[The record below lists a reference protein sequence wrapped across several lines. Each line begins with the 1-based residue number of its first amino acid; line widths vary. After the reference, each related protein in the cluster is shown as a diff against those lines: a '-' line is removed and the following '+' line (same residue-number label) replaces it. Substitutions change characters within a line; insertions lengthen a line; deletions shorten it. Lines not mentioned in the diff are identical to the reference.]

1 MNDTAKPLRPLGYV
15 NKKILESAGDLGVP
29 RVQKAAPTAVKE
41 FNLSSSA
48 RPTTARKKVDV
59 PDDST
64 RPLYSSFGSK
74 AGAAKFARPS
84 VVAKPKPPPAKAP
97 AAKAPTPKPVAALKV
112 PASKAAAA
120 APKPVEANTTDAI
133 AAGKAL
139 ASAVVEDAIAKVEE
153 VQQPVDVSEAETT
166 TTDSVGEAEKVEAEE
181 EQEEEQEPPIMDA
194 ESAWVAAHEE
204 KALRDAILDEEEAWV
219 EAHKE
224 EARREAILAE
234 PLDPMDAAWVE
245 AHYDNEF
252 RKKYG
257 AKAHNDAMAMDAWDE
272 AYEEKARREA
282 AEEEN
287 KLREWKKDE
296 LPAYLI
302 DADAEDGECSEDE
315 EDADY
320 APTPKQ
326 IKTKLAFAAIKTAA
340 TPVAKEEA
348 EVEEAEVE
356 EAKVEEAKVEEAPP
370 SATKKMLASPAKA
383 GPMSPAV
390 RQSPRRQPQSAT
402 KAPPTNEEKLTEA
415 IKALLTAEPGMGVKK
430 IVEKL
435 QEVNL
440 GFEVSAKAVRVIRQ
454 QM

>member
-1 MNDTAKPLRPLGYV
+1 M
-15 NKKILESAGDLGVP
+15 
-29 RVQKAAPTAVKE
+29 
-41 FNLSSSA
+41 
-48 RPTTARKKVDV
+48 
-59 PDDST
+59 
-64 RPLYSSFGSK
+64 
-74 AGAAKFARPS
+74 
-84 VVAKPKPPPAKAP
+84 
-97 AAKAPTPKPVAALKV
+97 

-166 TTDSVGEAEKVEAEE
+166 TTDSVAEAEKVEAEE

-348 EVEEAEVE
+348 KVEEAEVEEAEVEEAKVEEAKVEEAKVE

-415 IKALLTAEPGMGVKK
+415 IKALLTAEPCMGVKK